1 MKSSAEY
8 IVTTYVVSDNEDDED
23 DDSRLHLSVLRD
35 GEDKIYS
42 SVLFQLPC
50 NCKAT
55 SMVE

>member
-50 NCKAT
+50 KAT